1 MNKQSH
7 FQDALHYSAIAIY
20 RFTLVLGI
28 VFGTSIVTVHAE
40 GEPTSNYQQNMLFH
54 PTQSL
59 LKAESRGRVTIYDGL
74 DNRQVERALDTQF
87 GRIDYMMFVR
97 TRHTLEDGTVE
108 EGDDCD

>member
-7 FQDALHYSAIAIY
+7 FQSVSFHSAIAIG
-20 RFTLVLGI
+20 RFILASGI
-28 VFGTSIVTVHAE
+28 LFGVSIVTIHAA
-40 GEPTSNYQQNMLFH
+40 GGPTSAYQQNMLFH
-54 PTQSL
+54 PTQSV

-87 GRIDYMMFVR
+87 GRIDNMMFIR

-108 EGDDCD
+108 EYDDCD